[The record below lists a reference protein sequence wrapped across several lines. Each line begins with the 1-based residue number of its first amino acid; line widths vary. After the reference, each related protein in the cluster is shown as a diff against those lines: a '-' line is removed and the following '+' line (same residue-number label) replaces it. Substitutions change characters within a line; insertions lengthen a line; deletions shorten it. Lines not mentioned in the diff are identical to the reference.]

1 MKTTETISIL
11 QASMIIITVIGILD
25 HVIVI
30 PILLQTAV
38 RDSWISVLFSGI
50 LFLAWIPLV
59 FFIMKGS
66 GQQHLFLWLKKLLGP
81 IYAYI
86 IILFILIE
94 LFLMCAI
101 TIRDITYWTN
111 ITYLPNTPNFVLVFC
126 FSLVSFYIVHSGLR
140 SIAIVNGILLPLV
153 IVFGFTVMAAN
164 FPHKDYSM
172 LFPLFEHGFKSIPK
186 AMMYAG
192 SGFAGIFY
200 FVFMQHQIQSKIRFV
215 PLLIT
220 GMILIVLT
228 LGPLT
233 GAIAIFGPYE
243 AARMRF
249 PAFEQWRLITFKH
262 FIEHVDFLSIYQW
275 IVGSFIRVSFGMF
288 LILDLLNI
296 PKSKK
301 RTGYLILLFVFLIAI
316 SQVPISDKT
325 FMMLLSKGYL
335 PYTLLLILLL
345 SVLFA
350 LTTWI
355 QTKKKVES

>member
-1 MKTTETISIL
+1 MKKTETISIL
-11 QASMIIITVIGILD
+11 QASMIIITAIGILD

-30 PILLQTAV
+30 PILLQTAG

-50 LFLAWIPLV
+50 LLLAWIPLI

-66 GQQHLFLWLKKLLGP
+66 GQQHLFLWLKQLLGP
-81 IYAYI
+81 IFAYL
-86 IILFILIE
+86 IILIILME
-94 LFLMCAI
+94 MFLMCAT
-101 TIRDITYWTN
+101 TIRDVTYWTN
-111 ITYLPNTPNFVLVFC
+111 ITYLPNTPNLVLVFC

-153 IVFGFTVMAAN
+153 IVFGFIVMASN

-172 LFPLFEHGFKSIPK
+172 LFPLFEHGSESVLKG
-186 AMMYAG
+186 MMYAG
-192 SGFAGIFY
+192 SGFVGIFY
-200 FVFMQHQIQSKIRFV
+200 FVFMQHRIQSKIRFF

-220 GMILIVLT
+220 GMMLVELT

-249 PAFEQWRLITFKH
+249 PAFEQWRLVTFKH

-288 LILDLLNI
+288 LIPELLNI

-301 RTGYLILLFVFLIAI
+301 RTGYLIVLFVLLIAI

-325 FMMLLSKGYL
+325 FMILLSKVYL
-335 PYTLLLILLL
+335 PYILLLILLL
-345 SVLFA
+345 SA
-350 LTTWI
+350 LLTSTAWI